1 MKPWLG
7 KSSWST
13 ARGAGIKTCVSLFG
27 AKGFSGCGFRALG
40 VQGLAFG
47 VAGTAKF
54 EQEASVGNLNPKTQ
68 SELVSFTG
76 ASGCGSRRHQG
87 ANSGTRCKAAVRK
100 SQAAGRQ
107 SPPTTYSIV

>member
-54 EQEASVGNLNPKTQ
+54 EQEAPTLLGNLNPKNTIRT
-68 SELVSFTG
+68 SLVHWREWLRFQ
-76 ASGCGSRRHQG
+76 APPGCHQWHEMQSRRAQVAG
-87 ANSGTRCKAAVRK
+87 CW
-100 SQAAGRQ
+100 QAK
-107 SPPTTYSIV
+107 PTNNL